1 MGFTRLNYARLSGRS
16 RRFPALQMKFPR
28 PAHGLRGLFLWM
40 TGTALSLS
48 ACVLPPQESSRNGAG
63 GRDAFVPDGYVE
75 TSPLLGP
82 KGYLI
87 KSIARDV
94 YFFSTGV
101 YNTMFVATSEG
112 VILIDPIRGQGEALK
127 KAIRETTDMPVK
139 FLIYSHAHLD
149 HIGDAYL
156 FSKDA
161 QIVAQKETTELLKL
175 YKDPYRPVPN
185 ISFGENYSLS
195 LGGIQVDLAYPGEG
209 HGKGN
214 ILIHLPQRK
223 VLMYVDVA
231 TPRAVPFKNFT
242 TVDIYRQIKGI
253 ERALALDFTVYVAG
267 HLHRP
272 GSMEEM
278 QEVLDYY
285 YASKRANA
293 AALKKVSFESVRA
306 RSKTRDVKRQFG
318 EYYDAVAE
326 TCYRILKKDWGER
339 LMGFEAF
346 ARGHCDVWTAYH
358 RTQVAPPAAVK
369 ANSN

>member
-1 MGFTRLNYARLSGRS
+1 MRFRSQFHGPAAVPRTLTVRLFQIAAI
-16 RRFPALQMKFPR
+16 ALTF
-28 PAHGLRGLFLWM
+28 
-40 TGTALSLS
+40 S
-48 ACVLPPQESSRNGAG
+48 ACALPPEKSSRGAA
-63 GRDAFVPDGYVE
+63 DVFVEDGYVE

-82 KGYLI
+82 KGYLL

-112 VILIDPIRGQGEALK
+112 VILIDPIRDQGEALK
-127 KAIRETTDMPVK
+127 KAIRETTALPVK

-156 FSKDA
+156 FSNDA
-161 QIVAQKETTELLKL
+161 QVIAQKETTELLKL

-185 ISFGENYSLS
+185 ISFGERYSLT
-195 LGGIQVDLAYPGEG
+195 LGGIQVDLIYPGEG

-214 ILIHLPQRK
+214 IVVHLPQRK

-231 TPRAVPFKNFT
+231 TPRAVPHKNFGT
-242 TVDIYRQIKGI
+242 IDIYRQIKGI
-253 ERALALDFTVYVAG
+253 EQALALDFTVYVAG

-272 GSMEEM
+272 GTREEM
-278 QEVLDYY
+278 KEVLDYH

-293 AALKKVSFESVRA
+293 MALKKVSFEAVRA
-306 RSKTRDVKRQFG
+306 RSKTRDAERLLG

-326 TCYRILKKDWGER
+326 VCYQILKKDWKPR

-346 ARGHCDVWTAYH
+346 TRGHCDVWTEYH
-358 RTQVAPPAAVK
+358 RTHVAPAAVLK
-369 ANSN
+369 PSAN